1 LDIRKK
7 SSPGKVVRHW
17 NVLSSVEAD
26 APSPETFK
34 ARLEQALGN
43 GMELLVALCTAGEL
57 GWVALRGPF

>member
-1 LDIRKK
+1 
-7 SSPGKVVRHW
+7 VVRHW
-17 NVLSSVEAD
+17 IVFSSVEAD

>member
-1 LDIRKK
+1 M
-7 SSPGKVVRHW
+7 VRHW